1 MAFLNILLVVALI
14 AITGVLLF
22 GVVSMA
28 KGGDFNR
35 KHGNALM
42 RWRVIL
48 QAVALGIILLIYLA
62 NRG

>member
-1 MAFLNILLVVALI
+1 MSFLNILLIAALI

>member
-1 MAFLNILLVVALI
+1 MAFLNILLVVALV

-22 GVVSMA
+22 GVVGMA

-62 NRG
+62 NRS

>member
-1 MAFLNILLVVALI
+1 MAFLNILLVAALI

>member
-1 MAFLNILLVVALI
+1 MAFLNILLVAALI

-28 KGGDFNR
+28 RGGDFNR

-62 NRG
+62 SRG